1 MMPRLDGYQT
11 CALIK
16 NSQNYQNIPVIML
29 SSKDGLFDQAKGR
42 VVGSDEYLTKP
53 FSKDELLNAI
63 QSCKFIISNLRAKE
77 MARILIVDDSPTETF
92 RFKEI
97 LTKHGYDVLEASN
110 GADGVT
116 LAKAEQPDLVLMD
129 VVMPGVNG
137 FQATRQIT
145 RDEDTK
151 HIPVVIVS
159 TKDQATDRV
168 WGKRQGAIDYLI
180 KPIEEKQLI
189 DVIKQFLN

>member
-1 MMPRLDGYQT
+1 M
-11 CALIK
+11 
-16 NSQNYQNIPVIML
+16 
-29 SSKDGLFDQAKGR
+29 
-42 VVGSDEYLTKP
+42 
-53 FSKDELLNAI
+53 
-63 QSCKFIISNLRAKE
+63 
-77 MARILIVDDSPTETF
+77 
-92 RFKEI
+92 
-97 LTKHGYDVLEASN
+97 
-110 GADGVT
+110 T

-189 DVIKQFLN
+189 DVIRRKAIN

>member
-1 MMPRLDGYQT
+1 
-11 CALIK
+11 
-16 NSQNYQNIPVIML
+16 
-29 SSKDGLFDQAKGR
+29 
-42 VVGSDEYLTKP
+42 
-53 FSKDELLNAI
+53 
-63 QSCKFIISNLRAKE
+63 

-159 TKDQATDRV
+159 TKDQATYRV

>member
-1 MMPRLDGYQT
+1 
-11 CALIK
+11 
-16 NSQNYQNIPVIML
+16 
-29 SSKDGLFDQAKGR
+29 
-42 VVGSDEYLTKP
+42 
-53 FSKDELLNAI
+53 
-63 QSCKFIISNLRAKE
+63 
-77 MARILIVDDSPTETF
+77 MARILIVDDSPTETYRF
-92 RFKEI
+92 REI
-97 LTKHGYDVLEASN
+97 LTKHGYDVIEASN

-159 TKDQATDRV
+159 SKDQATDRV
-168 WGKRQGAIDYLI
+168 WGKRQGALDYLI

>member
-1 MMPRLDGYQT
+1 
-11 CALIK
+11 
-16 NSQNYQNIPVIML
+16 
-29 SSKDGLFDQAKGR
+29 
-42 VVGSDEYLTKP
+42 
-53 FSKDELLNAI
+53 
-63 QSCKFIISNLRAKE
+63 

-151 HIPVVIVS
+151 QIPVVIVS

>member
-1 MMPRLDGYQT
+1 
-11 CALIK
+11 
-16 NSQNYQNIPVIML
+16 
-29 SSKDGLFDQAKGR
+29 
-42 VVGSDEYLTKP
+42 
-53 FSKDELLNAI
+53 
-63 QSCKFIISNLRAKE
+63 

-110 GADGVT
+110 CADGVT

>member
-1 MMPRLDGYQT
+1 
-11 CALIK
+11 
-16 NSQNYQNIPVIML
+16 
-29 SSKDGLFDQAKGR
+29 
-42 VVGSDEYLTKP
+42 
-53 FSKDELLNAI
+53 
-63 QSCKFIISNLRAKE
+63 

-97 LTKHGYDVLEASN
+97 LGKHGFEVIEASN

-116 LAKAEQPDLVLMD
+116 MAQAELPDLVLMD

-145 RDEDTK
+145 RGATTK

-168 WGKRQGAIDYLI
+168 WGKRQGACDYLT
-180 KPIEEKQLI
+180 KPVDENQLI
-189 DVIKQFLN
+189 DVIKQHLNAG

>member
-1 MMPRLDGYQT
+1 
-11 CALIK
+11 
-16 NSQNYQNIPVIML
+16 
-29 SSKDGLFDQAKGR
+29 
-42 VVGSDEYLTKP
+42 
-53 FSKDELLNAI
+53 
-63 QSCKFIISNLRAKE
+63 
-77 MARILIVDDSPTETF
+77 MARILIVDDLPTETF